1 MNRFLERLAA
11 AYAPLG
17 HRGRLMDGRFR
28 FAPDRPVGRRV
39 VLPRP
44 AAPITNH
51 RLREI
56 QA

>member
-28 FAPDRPVGRRV
+28 FAPDRPVGRRAV
-39 VLPRP
+39 QPRP
-44 AAPITNH
+44 ATPITIH